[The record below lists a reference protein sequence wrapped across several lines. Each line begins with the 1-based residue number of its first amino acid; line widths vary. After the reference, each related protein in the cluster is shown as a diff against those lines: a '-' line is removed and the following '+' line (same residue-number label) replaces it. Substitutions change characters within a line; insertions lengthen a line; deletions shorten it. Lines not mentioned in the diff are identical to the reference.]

1 MLRSDERP
9 TRGMKPSALRQ
20 VANGL
25 GIVRAMPTARY
36 SALRVEQTESSTPLI
51 FFAAPATEIE
61 AWSGIVQRQRVGR
74 DETIGFQREESPK
87 RVAELIDFY
96 GHDRNVIQN
105 PLLCAARD
113 LSRCVFEPSVD
124 DPQTGTI
131 AIEWESLAERPLL
144 DLLRDLQTMLEA
156 RLPDAAGREPSEEV
170 VGRLK
175 QGASDVH
182 GLVDDEEDELTD
194 EEELDADPGEDGEGA
209 ADEVLF
215 TEETHLY
222 DFWEEVAGRV
232 RVLEQIGASFAG
244 DAFLGFTREAVEAY
258 IRPVVVVDGQ
268 HRLLGAIETAVQR
281 LNGPEGQEESEKRI
295 LAGENPASVEAA
307 LLAKYAR
314 RLPVS
319 LLLNDSPEEHVFQFV
334 VVNQK
339 ATPIGRAL
347 LGTIVST
354 SLTNQELSEVSNRL
368 TQAGIPLESARAIA
382 YLTRKP
388 DSPFYNL
395 VQRGLTDDEKDL
407 LPWSVLGSLVAIFQH
422 LKGGQLFGQK
432 VDYADLWRRRSLLAS
447 GLVGGATNLDDAF
460 AEWSKTDGP
469 WRDVF
474 LRFWSEVRN
483 SLAVT
488 DDDEAGN
495 YWGRPRVSNLF
506 NKISLTILA
515 ADFFQFLTDRGYTL
529 QSVDDVA
536 VYVVEWLDGVKL
548 TYFARDWKLDGVK
561 KDSVGTRNQWA
572 DLWVDYRKDPKSVPP
587 VKSFRVLGGA

>member
-1 MLRSDERP
+1 
-9 TRGMKPSALRQ
+9 
-20 VANGL
+20 
-25 GIVRAMPTARY
+25 MPTATY
-36 SALRVEQTESSTPLI
+36 SALRLEQTEDSTPLL

-61 AWSGIVQRQRVGR
+61 SWSGIVQRQRVGG
-74 DETIGFQREESPK
+74 DETIGFQREENRK
-87 RVAELIDFY
+87 RIGELTAFY
-96 GHDRNVIQN
+96 REHRNVIQN
-105 PLLCAARD
+105 PLLCASRD
-113 LSRCVFEPSVD
+113 LGKCTFTPSGE
-124 DPQTGTI
+124 DPAVGALT
-131 AIEWESLAERPLL
+131 IEWEDLSAKPLI
-144 DLLRDLQTMLEA
+144 DLLRELKAMLEQ
-156 RLPDAAGREPSEEV
+156 RLPDVAGQEPNEDVIS
-170 VGRLK
+170 RLK
-175 QGASDVH
+175 QQASEVH
-182 GLVDDEEDELTD
+182 GLVEPEDDEDAEDAEELGEDE
-194 EEELDADPGEDGEGA
+194 ASDGS

-232 RVLEQIGASFAG
+232 RVLEQIGGGFSG
-244 DAFLGFTREAVEAY
+244 DEFLGFTRSAVEAY
-258 IRPVVVVDGQ
+258 VRPVVVVDGQ
-268 HRLLGAIETAVQR
+268 HRLLGAIEAARQR
-281 LNGPEGQEESEKRI
+281 LNGDEGQEEAEKRV
-295 LAGENPASVEAA
+295 LAGEDAEDVEKV

-319 LLLNDSPEEHVFQFV
+319 LLLSESPEEHVFQFV

-354 SLTNQELSEVSNRL
+354 SLTNQELSEVSKRL

-382 YLTRKP
+382 YLTRNP
-388 DSPFYNL
+388 DSPFYDL
-395 VQRGLTDDEKDL
+395 VQRGLTDDDKDL
-407 LPWSVLGSLVAIFQH
+407 LPWSVLGSLVAILQR

-460 AEWSKTDGP
+460 AEWSKPDGA
-469 WRDVF
+469 WRGVF
-474 LRFWSEVRN
+474 LRFWSDVRDK
-483 SLAVT
+483 LAVT

-529 QSVDDVA
+529 DSEDDVGT
-536 VYVVEWLDGVKL
+536 YVEEWLTGVKP

-572 DLWVDYRKDPKSVPP
+572 DLWVEYRKDPQAVPRA
-587 VKSFRVLGGA
+587 SAFRQLKGT

>member
-1 MLRSDERP
+1 
-9 TRGMKPSALRQ
+9 
-20 VANGL
+20 
-25 GIVRAMPTARY
+25 MPTARY

-61 AWSGIVQRQRVGR
+61 AWSGIVQRQKVGG

-87 RVAELIDFY
+87 RVSELIDFY

-113 LSRCVFEPSVD
+113 LERCVFEPSAN

-144 DLLRDLQTMLEA
+144 DLLRDLQSILEA
-156 RLPDAAGREPSEEV
+156 RLPEAAGREPSEDV
-170 VGRLK
+170 IARLK
-175 QGASDVH
+175 QQASDVH
-182 GLVDDEEDELTD
+182 GLVDDEPDELEDD
-194 EEELDADPGEDGEGA
+194 EELEVDSGDDSEGS

-232 RVLEQIGASFAG
+232 RVLEQIGSGFSG
-244 DAFLGFTREAVEAY
+244 DAFLGFTRQAVEAY

-268 HRLLGAIETAVQR
+268 HRLLGAIETATRR
-281 LNGPEGQEESEKRI
+281 LNGPEGQEQSEKRI
-295 LAGENPASVEAA
+295 LGGEDASAVEAS
-307 LLAKYAR
+307 LLAQYAR

-339 ATPIGRAL
+339 ATPIGKAL

-354 SLTNQELSEVSNRL
+354 SLTNQELAEVSHRL

-447 GLVGGATNLDDAF
+447 GFVGGATNLDDAV

-469 WRDVF
+469 WREVF
-474 LRFWSEVRN
+474 LRFWSEVH
-483 SLAVT
+483 SVLAVT
-488 DDDEAGN
+488 DDEEAGN

-515 ADFFQFLTDRGYTL
+515 ADYFQFLTDRGYTL
-529 QSVDDVA
+529 DSADDVA
-536 VYVVEWLDGVKL
+536 AYVAEWLDGVKV

-587 VKSFRVLGGA
+587 VKSFRQLKGT

>member
-1 MLRSDERP
+1 
-9 TRGMKPSALRQ
+9 
-20 VANGL
+20 
-25 GIVRAMPTARY
+25 
-36 SALRVEQTESSTPLI
+36 
-51 FFAAPATEIE
+51 
-61 AWSGIVQRQRVGR
+61 
-74 DETIGFQREESPK
+74 
-87 RVAELIDFY
+87 
-96 GHDRNVIQN
+96 
-105 PLLCAARD
+105 
-113 LSRCVFEPSVD
+113 
-124 DPQTGTI
+124 
-131 AIEWESLAERPLL
+131 
-144 DLLRDLQTMLEA
+144 MLEA
-156 RLPDAAGREPSEEV
+156 RLPDAAGREPGDEV

-175 QGASDVH
+175 QAASDVH
-182 GLVDDEEDELTD
+182 GLVDDEEDEFGDD
-194 EEELDADPGEDGEGA
+194 ELEAEPDDDGEGA

-232 RVLEQIGASFAG
+232 RVLEQIGASFSG

-268 HRLLGAIETAVQR
+268 HRLLGAIETATQR
-281 LNGPEGQEESEKRI
+281 LNGPEGQEQSEKRI
-295 LAGENPASVEAA
+295 LAGEDPASVEAA
-307 LLAKYAR
+307 LLAEYAR

-354 SLTNQELSEVSNRL
+354 SLTNNELAAVSTRL
-368 TQAGIPLESARAIA
+368 TQAGIPLEAARAIA

-388 DSPFYNL
+388 DSPFYGL
-395 VQRGLTDDEKDL
+395 VQRGLTDEERDL

-474 LRFWSEVRN
+474 LRFWSEVRKT
-483 SLAVT
+483 LAVT

-529 QSVDDVA
+529 GSADDVSA
-536 VYVVEWLDGVKL
+536 YVVEWLDGVKL

-587 VKSFRVLGGA
+587 VKAFRQLKGT